1 MSMPGVE
8 GIKMHWQQ
16 RMGAAKILWGQLTH
30 DELMESEGHE
40 QKLTALVQARYD
52 ISHDA
57 AQAQVREFYL
67 KHKP

>member
-8 GIKMHWQQ
+8 GIKIHWQQ
-16 RMGAAKILWGQLTH
+16 QLGAAKILWGRLTH

-52 ISHDA
+52 ISREA
-57 AQAQVREFYL
+57 AQMQVHEFYA